1 MKKPTMIIGRKQLV
15 LSALTLVLGA
25 AVYLNYAL
33 SGGAGLM
40 PAELL
45 KDSVT
50 AGTPAEADDLAGYGT
65 AEMVSAT
72 PTQADYFA
80 QARLDKQ
87 NSRDYAVQTL
97 QSIIG
102 GGDLSNDEMV
112 TNAIDAV
119 SLSKQMKSESVI
131 ESLILSQ
138 GFADCVVYLDG
149 ETAKIV
155 VESDGLAPA
164 QAAAIKEI
172 VLTESDVPA
181 EGIRIFEVAA
191 GTVNPPAD
199 TEAEADGAQPED
211 EASEAE

>member
-1 MKKPTMIIGRKQLV
+1 MKKPTMIIGKKQLV

-33 SGGAGLM
+33 SGGTGLV
-40 PAELL
+40 PAEL
-45 KDSVT
+45 T
-50 AGTPAEADDLAGYGT
+50 NGAAEVGAAADADDLASYGT
-65 AEMVSAT
+65 AEMVNAAPS
-72 PTQADYFA
+72 QADYFA

-87 NSRDYAVQTL
+87 NSRDHAVQTL

-119 SLSKQMKSESVI
+119 SLSQQMKSESVI

-138 GFADCVVYLDG
+138 GFSDCVVYLDG

-155 VESDGLAPA
+155 VESDGLEPA

-172 VLTESDVPA
+172 VLTESEVPA

-191 GTVNPPAD
+191 GQEFT
-199 TEAEADGAQPED
+199 Q
-211 EASEAE
+211 SEE

>member
-1 MKKPTMIIGRKQLV
+1 MKKPTMIIGRKQIV

-25 AVYLNYAL
+25 AVYLNYVLADGNGL
-33 SGGAGLM
+33 FPAGFSAA
-40 PAELL
+40 PAEL
-45 KDSVT
+45 D
-50 AGTPAEADDLAGYGT
+50 AAAEPDDLASYGT

-72 PTQADYFA
+72 PSQADYFA

-87 NSRDYAVQTL
+87 TSRDYAVQTL

-119 SLSKQMKSESVI
+119 SISKQMKSESVI

-138 GFADCVVYLDG
+138 GFRDCVCWLDG
-149 ETAKIV
+149 ATAKVV
-155 VESDGLAPA
+155 VESDGLEAA

-172 VLTESDVPA
+172 ILAESDVPA

-191 GTVNPPAD
+191 GTPAD
-199 TEAEADGAQPED
+199 AVPAE
-211 EASEAE
+211 